1 MIEVTGILVICYLLI
16 GMEAIVPGGILGI
29 LGFVGLFVAAYFAH
43 LEYGGWFAPSLT
55 FLLGAFGAILLVF
68 AEFKWLAKSPI
79 GQRLFLAESVSG
91 FSNKVVASPEI
102 VGKVGVTITDF
113 HPEGCVEIE
122 KNLYDAVSESG
133 MLAKG
138 IEVKVIAVENFRIRV
153 RAH

>member
-1 MIEVTGILVICYLLI
+1 MQPLPKI
-16 GMEAIVPGGILGI
+16 
-29 LGFVGLFVAAYFAH
+29 
-43 LEYGGWFAPSLT
+43 
-55 FLLGAFGAILLVF
+55 
-68 AEFKWLAKSPI
+68 K
-79 GQRLFLAESVSG
+79 
-91 FSNKVVASPEI
+91 FSQNVKLQI